1 MLRHDLGEL
10 AGDETPPPRLV
21 QFHRDPLDIQNRVGH
36 KTSVPDPIITEDAA
50 RQCMSEGRPLLGA
63 GGLNLDSEALGNTY
77 HKVKATFCRYRDL
90 FAAMPDESEP
100 WPGEPVTNESL
111 RNWPAGAVL
120 PGAPPEDA
128 RRRLLMS
135 VALVTLRPFLGAFR
149 DVLLNYV
156 DQESCR
162 RRHCPARIA
171 VLGRFDQ
178 HPFRLKCQRQINK
191 LSVVD
196 LTCPPQGLGT
206 CANRRKSVTRAV
218 MGQISRADTDCFFV
232 FVIGDNI
239 TDSLAQRNSLS
250 ARRNY
255 NRKYFCIGK

>member
-21 QFHRDPLDIQNRVGH
+21 QFHHDPLDIQNRVGH

-149 DVLLNYV
+149 DVLLDHV
-156 DQESCR
+156 DQESWR
-162 RRHCPARIA
+162 RRYCPVCGGMPDLAFLDSECGARWLVCSRCDA
-171 VLGRFDQ
+171 EWLF
-178 HPFRLKCQRQINK
+178 QR
-191 LSVVD
+191 V
-196 LTCPPQGLGT
+196 
-206 CANRRKSVTRAV
+206 
-218 MGQISRADTDCFFV
+218 
-232 FVIGDNI
+232 
-239 TDSLAQRNSLS
+239 SLLWD
-250 ARRNY
+250 
-255 NRKYFCIGK
+255 